1 MINVS
6 LKEFYAIED
15 QLEAEKILIEKYR
28 DYAESCSDTALR
40 DKCLNI
46 ASVHEK
52 HYNTLLGYLK

>member
-15 QLEAEKILIEKYR
+15 QLEAEKLLIEKYR
-28 DYAESCSDTALR
+28 DYAESCTDPALR

-46 ASVHEK
+46 ANVHEK
-52 HYNTLLGYLK
+52 HYNTLLGYLR